1 MRPFVFLVCL
11 LIGVSYL
18 PAQVVISQV
27 YGGGGNAGARLKNDF
42 IEIFNRGSVAQDLS
56 GWSVQ
61 YNSAVGTT
69 DWLTTNLPKVTL
81 QPGQYLLIEEAAGT
95 GGTVDLPTP
104 DVAGTLAMSASAG
117 RVALVSSTVAL
128 SGASCP
134 TTASY
139 VDLVGYGPTAAC
151 SQIAPAPILTNTTAA
166 ARAGN
171 GCTDTNNNGADF
183 TAITANPRNSGSPF
197 NVCGAQTNPSAT
209 GLASPTSIAASLT
222 LSLSAALKAGANP
235 TSTNLA
241 ATCDLSSI
249 GGGTAF
255 ALNGSYVVPA
265 NTRAD
270 NYSLPCIV
278 SDAQSRTA
286 SFNIAITVTAPPP
299 VLSCGATKTNIGTVQ
314 GSGSASP
321 LVGKAV
327 EVEGI
332 VTANYQS
339 NDLKGFFLQESD
351 LPLEADNDPNTSN
364 GIFIFDNSFGVSIA
378 VGNRVRVAGTVAES
392 FNRTQVGTVNAVR
405 VCPAGGMVNPIDIS
419 FPLGAV
425 SDWEKYEGMK
435 VRFPQVL
442 TVTGTNELARFGQL
456 TLGLSRNYQPT
467 QIVLP
472 GAPAKAQQS
481 MNDRSSIVLDDAS
494 GVSDPTPT
502 LYPVGGLNAT
512 NNTLRAGYTVAANW
526 EAVVDYSFNQYRV
539 FATVPDLLSVSDV
552 PNPRTVAPEA
562 VGGRLRIVG
571 WNVLNYFTDFG
582 GSNRGAKSAA
592 DFQKQKDKIVAAIV
606 ALNPDVIGL
615 TEIQNNGDVAK
626 TDLVTALNAVAGA
639 GTYAYISTG
648 ATLGT
653 DLITNAI
660 FYKPERV
667 TPQGDYASQAPPA
680 KVSARPELAQR
691 FVPVGAVAPATQQFT
706 VVVNHWRS
714 KSSAGSLAG
723 DGDQGDGQ
731 GPSNASRVA
740 QANDVVSWMATN
752 PTDDPTPVERQK
764 FVLVG
769 DFNAYGKE
777 NPIQVLETA
786 GYKNVATKL
795 IGFASYSYNF
805 SAQSGS
811 LDHVIANPMFFSLV
825 SGVTEWH
832 INSDEPSAFEY
843 NATTNAAYYNAGPYR
858 ASDHDPVVIGFNP
871 LQGDLNDDGIVDGAD
886 GGLLRAKIGGKLGDE
901 GVDPR
906 MDFDGDGVI
915 SGSDYRLWCIAFRE
929 FDQRDR

>member
-1 MRPFVFLVCL
+1 MRRYIFLLSL
-11 LIGVSYL
+11 LIGVSSL

-27 YGGGGNAGARLKNDF
+27 YGGGGNTGARLKNDF
-42 IEIFNRGSVAQDLS
+42 IEIFNRGSVAQDLG

-61 YNSAVGTT
+61 YNSAVGTS
-69 DWLTTNLPKVTL
+69 DWLTTSLPKLTL
-81 QPGQYLLIEEAAGT
+81 LPGQYLLIEEAAGT
-95 GGTVDLPTP
+95 GGTVDLPMP
-104 DVAGTLAMSASAG
+104 DVVGTLAMSATAG

-139 VDLVGYGPTAAC
+139 VDLVGYGPTATC
-151 SQIAPAPILTNTTAA
+151 FKTAPAQILTNTTSA

-171 GCTDTNNNGADF
+171 GCTDTNNNSTDF
-183 TAITANPRNSGSPF
+183 TAITANPRNSATTPF
-197 NVCGAQTNPSAT
+197 VCGAQTNPSAT
-209 GLASPTSIAASLT
+209 GLATPTSIAASRSV
-222 LSLSAALKAGANP
+222 SLSATLKAGANP

-241 ATCDLSSI
+241 ASCDLSSI

-255 ALNGSYVVPA
+255 ALNGSYVVPS

-270 NYSLPCIV
+270 NYSLPCTV
-278 SDAQSRTA
+278 GDAQSRTA

-314 GSGSASP
+314 GTGLASP
-321 LVGKAV
+321 MVGNVV

-351 LPLEADNDPNTSN
+351 WPLEADNDPDTSN
-364 GIFIFDNSFGVSIA
+364 GIFIFDNSFGVSVA
-378 VGNRVRVAGTVAES
+378 MGNRVRVAGTVAES
-392 FNRTQVGTVNAVR
+392 FSRTQVGAVNAVQ
-405 VCPAGGMVNPIDIS
+405 VCPAKGTVNPVDIS
-419 FPLGAV
+419 FPLTTV

-442 TVTGTNELARFGQL
+442 TVNGTNDLARFGQL
-456 TLGLSRNYQPT
+456 TLGLGRNYQPT
-467 QIVLP
+467 QTLLP
-472 GAPAKAQQS
+472 GESARSQQS
-481 MNDRSSIVLDDAS
+481 MNDRRSIVLDDAS
-494 GVSDPTPT
+494 NASDPTPT
-502 LYPVGGLNAT
+502 LYPAGGLNAT
-512 NNTLRAGYTVAANW
+512 DNTLRAGYTVAANW

-539 FATVPDLLSVSDV
+539 FATAPDLLSFSSA

-562 VGGRLRIVG
+562 VGGALRIVG

-582 GSNRGAKSAA
+582 GSNRGANNATE
-592 DFQKQKDKIVAAIV
+592 FQKQKDKIVAAIV
-606 ALNPDVIGL
+606 VLNPDVIGL
-615 TEIQNNGDVAK
+615 TEIENNGDAAK
-626 TDLVTALNAVAGA
+626 TDLLTALNARAGA

-667 TPQGDYASQAPPA
+667 TPQGAYASQMPPP

-691 FVPVGAVAPATQQFT
+691 FVPVGAVVPATQQFT

-723 DGDQGDGQ
+723 DADQGDGQ

-740 QANDVVSWMATN
+740 QAKDVVSWMATN
-752 PTDDPTPVERQK
+752 PTNDPTPTEKQK

-777 NPIQVLETA
+777 DPIRVLETA
-786 GYKNVATKL
+786 GYKNVATEL
-795 IGFASYSYNF
+795 IGFESYSYNF
-805 SAQSGS
+805 GAQSGS
-811 LDHVIANPMFFSLV
+811 LDHVIANSMFFTLV

-843 NATTNAAYYNAGPYR
+843 NATTNPAYYNAGPYR

-871 LQGDLNDDGIVDGAD
+871 LQGDLNDDGLVDATD
-886 GGLLRAKIGGKLGDE
+886 GMLLRAKIGDKLGDD

-915 SGSDYRLWCIAFRE
+915 SVSDYGLWCIAFEDFAR
-929 FDQRDR
+929 RDR